1 MMIDVSEYTIMGS
14 RVIGL
19 AENDMKIM
27 KNAHGLRP
35 IAMTVSWYGIHYVR
49 PFTSWL
55 HYTIMWLW
63 RPFTSW
69 LHYYVAVETL
79 YQLAAL
85 CETLYQLAALPY
97 SSKFEVK

>member
-1 MMIDVSEYTIMGS
+1 MMIDVSEYAIMGS

-35 IAMTVSWYGIHYVR
+35 ITMTVSWYTLCGD
-49 PFTSWL
+49 PL
-55 HYTIMWLW
+55 PAGCTIN
-63 RPFTSW
+63 
-69 LHYYVAVETL
+69 YVAVETL
-79 YQLAAL
+79 SQLAAL